1 MIPRY
6 QEQRKKNKV
15 TASQVN
21 TVVIPDWFTGFGGQS
36 VGLNDVCFLFLHRTG
51 RTAQTRLIRR
61 MTVRTKKNPSGIN
74 QHEQ

>member
-36 VGLNDVCFLFLHRTG
+36 VGLNDVLFFVFTQDRQDSTD
-51 RTAQTRLIRR
+51 QTDQENDGENEKKPIRNKS
-61 MTVRTKKNPSGIN
+61 T
-74 QHEQ
+74 